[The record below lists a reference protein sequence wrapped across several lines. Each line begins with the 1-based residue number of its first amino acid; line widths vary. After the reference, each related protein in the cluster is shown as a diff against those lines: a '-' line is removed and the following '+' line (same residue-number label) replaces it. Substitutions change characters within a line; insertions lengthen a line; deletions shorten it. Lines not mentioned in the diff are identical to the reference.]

1 VKQRILSEI
10 SSKLSVLGIQVQNG
24 NGADITI
31 NTEFLDAGWS
41 TGSKKISYEASVFAN
56 EQENVI
62 YMYEKTTEVGH
73 GLSFGGGSGSSFQ
86 SGITLFRKVKSVQYG
101 LDGKAYEYT
110 LDLGAI
116 PKAVKETAKQYGWK
130 FKIVL
135 NKNKA
140 MYPAG
145 YVPSFVPP
153 AKQAQPVEQ
162 ASQTN
167 VGFCSNCGMQLM
179 ESAKFCDKCGKPVGA
194 VTRQTAAAPH
204 VPPVQPQPTAAPV
217 QPQYG
222 DPRGVFYAAAPKKSG
237 GKGGTFG
244 LIGFI
249 LLGILLIVMLLA
261 AEGTPVGW
269 VVSLVLFAVAF
280 FIQRKLKKKGC
291 LLHLILWII
300 TGFLLLVVLTM
311 FTTGEFSFTTA
322 GLKNAHMT
330 TAMDANGKPVDRVR
344 SYSPNA
350 LELVAVAELR
360 NAPTHTKVK
369 FTWSYVTND
378 MPIGEYVMDSGDND
392 ANVYVFSNLTND
404 KPWPEGKYRVEMYVA
419 DNQEPD
425 ATVEFTVVSDTTNTT
440 ANPQNT
446 QTTTKVDGSGNP
458 VPVAV
463 NSGPAIKP
471 NVDEINITDYFQKI
485 LDQVKKEWK
494 SDAQIISIR
503 MDKSFEKNFNSLR
516 DLKVDSNWRVIFYSL
531 STMNE
536 AVVDLDNSKKNSQ
549 GVPVIKYQTEQEG
562 ALTMEE
568 IKNKGLKIYEYN
580 RPETAKIHQQVPENC
595 LTGSNIK
602 MSEILEVLN
611 ERFKNERYAE
621 KGYYLTMNGIKG
633 PKLDIY
639 WEKGST
645 KNRFVIELDTK
656 KSYDQQ

>member
-1 VKQRILSEI
+1 MKQQILSEI

-116 PKAVKETAKQYGWK
+116 PKAVKDTAKQYGWK

-162 ASQTN
+162 APQTN

-194 VTRQTAAAPH
+194 ATRQTAAAPH
-204 VPPVQPQPTAAPV
+204 VPPEQPQPTAAPV

-261 AEGTPVGW
+261 AEGTPAGW

-350 LELVAVAELR
+350 PELVAVAELR
-360 NAPTHTKVK
+360 NAPVNTKVK
-369 FTWSYVTND
+369 FVWRYITGD
-378 MPIGEYVMDSGDND
+378 ILIKEYSMDSGDSD
-392 ANVYVFSNLTND
+392 ANVYVFSKLTND
-404 KPWPEGKYRVEMYVA
+404 RPWPEGKYRVEMYIE
-419 DNQEPD
+419 DRKTPD
-425 ATVEFTVVSDTTNTT
+425 AAVDFEVMAVTDKPAAGTTSSQSFSAVLPYEKSFTLNDGKSIGKFRLFFSDGTGLYQGYKGQVICEFHVKFDTSSLPADFKMKPEQATGNNEMGLPALDGLIMAVCSDTEAYHTSSLSSGEYIYNSNKKIPFVETEGATTNVSATSIKELAKKYPKMQVLRYNQNEVGMTKTGDTWTT
-440 ANPQNT
+440 HTEKAFGLYPPVT
-446 QTTTKVDGSGNP
+446 EGNIP
-458 VPVAV
+458 W
-463 NSGPAIKP
+463 
-471 NVDEINITDYFQKI
+471 DEILK
-485 LDQVKKEWK
+485 
-494 SDAQIISIR
+494 
-503 MDKSFEKNFNSLR
+503 
-516 DLKVDSNWRVIFYSL
+516 DL
-531 STMNE
+531 
-536 AVVDLDNSKKNSQ
+536 
-549 GVPVIKYQTEQEG
+549 
-562 ALTMEE
+562 
-568 IKNKGLKIYEYN
+568 GLK
-580 RPETAKIHQQVPENC
+580 
-595 LTGSNIK
+595 
-602 MSEILEVLN
+602 
-611 ERFKNERYAE
+611 
-621 KGYYLTMNGIKG
+621 
-633 PKLDIY
+633 
-639 WEKGST
+639 
-645 KNRFVIELDTK
+645 
-656 KSYDQQ
+656 